1 MVESSGLSNAC
12 SQSRGR
18 WSVSWTAVSLP
29 SNVEI
34 NNVALKIVI
43 FRFLVKCSSI
53 NHYINEFRDLVLN
66 SN

>member
-1 MVESSGLSNAC
+1 MVVESSGLSNAC

-34 NNVALKIVI
+34 NNVALKIAI
-43 FRFLVKCSSI
+43 FRFLAKQ
-53 NHYINEFRDLVLN
+53 LN
-66 SN
+66 KLLYE